1 MLIDKK
7 IDCSIPLYLCLL
19 CVLSYLVV
27 HHIAHATF
35 MQYVL
40 LLCSQCLY
48 FGWHGLCCCSQRE
61 SDIRPL
67 RRDGGRNRSQ
77 TWVSALCLIM
87 GEMISFLWGQG
98 DKMLVCIDMNINFG
112 NDTFTSLRSL
122 KLRCSLLQGVCLIN
136 HCILISLSY
145 LTFLIQ

>member
-7 IDCSIPLYLCLL
+7 IDCSILLYLCLL
-19 CVLSYLVV
+19 CVLSYLV

-40 LLCSQCLY
+40 LCSQCLH

-87 GEMISFLWGQG
+87 GEMISFLCGG
-98 DKMLVCIDMNINFG
+98 GITKFLLVCKKQNQVSFDIL
-112 NDTFTSLRSL
+112 TSELSCLPR
-122 KLRCSLLQGVCLIN
+122 KKVCAVVERWDVTIVSLLKV
-136 HCILISLSY
+136 S
-145 LTFLIQ
+145 

>member
-7 IDCSIPLYLCLL
+7 IDCSFPLYLCLL
-19 CVLSYLVV
+19 CVLSYLV

-35 MQYVL
+35 MQYI
-40 LLCSQCLY
+40 LLCSQCLH

-87 GEMISFLWGQG
+87 GEMISFLCGGGRTKFLLVRKKQNYSRVHKSS
-98 DKMLVCIDMNINFG
+98 DSFFSKILEKPSIVQKKMIPHIKGLDF
-112 NDTFTSLRSL
+112 SQR
-122 KLRCSLLQGVCLIN
+122 
-136 HCILISLSY
+136 
-145 LTFLIQ
+145 